1 MNRTTATVNVRV
13 ELFGTPRIHC
23 GTTAVELAVSRPANR
38 GKLVAALAERCPAL
52 LGHGLKDDLSNVEDG
67 YVFNLNG
74 LAFIGDSDFT
84 LSEGDSLLLL
94 SSQAGG

>member
-1 MNRTTATVNVRV
+1 MNGVTAVVRVKV

-23 GTTAVELAVSRPANR
+23 GTTAVELSVSCPANR
-38 GKLVAALAERCPAL
+38 NSLVAALAEQCPPL
-52 LGHGLKDDLSNVEDG
+52 VGQGLKEDLTGLDDG

-74 LAFIGDSDFT
+74 LTFLGEADFILAD
-84 LSEGDSLLLL
+84 GDSLLLM